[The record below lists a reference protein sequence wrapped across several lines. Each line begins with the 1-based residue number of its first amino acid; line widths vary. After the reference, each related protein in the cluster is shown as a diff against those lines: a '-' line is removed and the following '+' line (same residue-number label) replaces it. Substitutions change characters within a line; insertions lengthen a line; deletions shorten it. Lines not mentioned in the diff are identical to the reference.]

1 MADDKKATDGADKAN
16 QNQQGQEQK
25 ETKPNEPK
33 VITMTEEELEKRLQS
48 ESDRRVAE
56 ALKTHSAKINK
67 EVAERIQKE
76 REEATRLAQM
86 SEEEKR
92 AELDRKREQQ
102 LSEREQS
109 IHKKEMTLEAVKILD
124 EKGLP
129 VSFAETLIGDNAE
142 DTMARIGKFEKEWN
156 AALDKRI
163 ADRLK
168 GKAPQADQTKPG
180 KLDMNAI
187 IRRQARRY

>member
-1 MADDKKATDGADKAN
+1 MADDKKATEGAQKATE
-16 QNQQGQEQK
+16 NQQGQEKEQK
-25 ETKPNEPK
+25 PGEPK
-33 VITMTEEELEKRLQS
+33 VITLTEEELEKRLQS

-67 EVAERIQKE
+67 QVEERIQKE
-76 REEATRLAQM
+76 REDAARLAQM

-102 LSEREQS
+102 LSEREQA
-109 IHKKEMTLEAVKILD
+109 IYRKEMTLEAVKILD

-129 VSFAETLIGDNAE
+129 VSFAETLIGESAE
-142 DTMARIGKFEKEWN
+142 DTMTRIGKFEKEWN

-163 ADRLK
+163 AERLK
-168 GKAPQADQTKPG
+168 GKVPAADDQKQK
-180 KLDMNAI
+180 KLDMNDY
-187 IRRQARRY
+187 IRRQARR